1 MSDPFLDPP
10 EVASYI
16 IDPEKQCGVLK
27 PNGYRCTTR
36 LNCRFH
42 ADVEKRAVDR
52 SETYERLLKRQAGR
66 LAFDIRHSGYH
77 VGQGKHALVFDPD
90 IRCGVDLPTG
100 EFCPQDLLLCETHT
114 CEQQSNVQGRSVSFE
129 GLLRVN
135 KANASR
141 GREKDGLDSEKYNPD
156 TDCGAIKA
164 DGEYCQDMLS
174 CTIHGEDVKRSVW
187 RYPPF
192 ANNLDLLWHLQV
204 WRMSVYELDEVYMC
218 NPEEQDNDGQVDPIL
233 SGSGESQASG
243 GEFSTGNDKVD
254 VQGDNGDARPVTPS
268 RSSRG
273 NTNTTSPDQTA
284 TAPSPK
290 TPRELVSLPS
300 LFTSDDEQL
309 TPASSKNSLNSD
321 SDDGSREDT
330 VEGSKAD
337 LDSQEAQLEQG
348 WAQLRHDQ
356 ARQKL
361 QETQLQD
368 DRYRLE
374 TQLLQDRARQD
385 REKAQ
390 LYDQDAENRR
400 AAQLRY
406 DQIAATLDRHVHEQQ
421 ATGLEATRLRERAR
435 RADELEQAHN
445 VQRGYKASMLQSL
458 KDLKVGSKNRDT
470 LHQNEIILYTSQ
482 YSALLEMQVRGVQQ
496 SIEVLLT
503 EKANA
508 TTCYQQDKLLWEAE
522 INKLQEN
529 INALLV

>member
-1 MSDPFLDPP
+1 M
-10 EVASYI
+10 
-16 IDPEKQCGVLK
+16 
-27 PNGYRCTTR
+27 
-36 LNCRFH
+36 
-42 ADVEKRAVDR
+42 
-52 SETYERLLKRQAGR
+52 
-66 LAFDIRHSGYH
+66 
-77 VGQGKHALVFDPD
+77 
-90 IRCGVDLPTG
+90 
-100 EFCPQDLLLCETHT
+100 
-114 CEQQSNVQGRSVSFE
+114 
-129 GLLRVN
+129 
-135 KANASR
+135 
-141 GREKDGLDSEKYNPD
+141 
-156 TDCGAIKA
+156 
-164 DGEYCQDMLS
+164 
-174 CTIHGEDVKRSVW
+174 
-187 RYPPF
+187 
-192 ANNLDLLWHLQV
+192 
-204 WRMSVYELDEVYMC
+204 
-218 NPEEQDNDGQVDPIL
+218 
-233 SGSGESQASG
+233 
-243 GEFSTGNDKVD
+243 
-254 VQGDNGDARPVTPS
+254 
-268 RSSRG
+268 
-273 NTNTTSPDQTA
+273 
-284 TAPSPK
+284 
-290 TPRELVSLPS
+290 SLPS

-309 TPASSKNSLNSD
+309 TPASSKKSLHSD
-321 SDDGSREDT
+321 SDDGKRDDT
-330 VEGSKAD
+330 VEGSKAA
-337 LDSQEAQLEQG
+337 LDAEEAQLEHD

-361 QETQLQD
+361 QKAQLQD

-374 TQLLQDRARQD
+374 TQLLQDKTRQD

-390 LYDQDAENRR
+390 FYDQDAENRR

>member
-254 VQGDNGDARPVTPS
+254 VQGDNGDARPVTPVGL
-268 RSSRG
+268 RVE
-273 NTNTTSPDQTA
+273 
-284 TAPSPK
+284 
-290 TPRELVSLPS
+290 TPTRLLRIK
-300 LFTSDDEQL
+300 L
-309 TPASSKNSLNSD
+309 
-321 SDDGSREDT
+321 
-330 VEGSKAD
+330 
-337 LDSQEAQLEQG
+337 
-348 WAQLRHDQ
+348 LRHH
-356 ARQKL
+356 RQ
-361 QETQLQD
+361 
-368 DRYRLE
+368 
-374 TQLLQDRARQD
+374 
-385 REKAQ
+385 
-390 LYDQDAENRR
+390 
-400 AAQLRY
+400 
-406 DQIAATLDRHVHEQQ
+406 
-421 ATGLEATRLRERAR
+421 RLREN
-435 RADELEQAHN
+435 L
-445 VQRGYKASMLQSL
+445 
-458 KDLKVGSKNRDT
+458 
-470 LHQNEIILYTSQ
+470 
-482 YSALLEMQVRGVQQ
+482 
-496 SIEVLLT
+496 
-503 EKANA
+503 
-508 TTCYQQDKLLWEAE
+508 
-522 INKLQEN
+522 
-529 INALLV
+529 

>member
-10 EVASYI
+10 EVTSLI
-16 IDPEKQCGVLK
+16 IDPDKQCGVLK
-27 PNGYRCTTR
+27 PNGNRCTTR
-36 LNCRFH
+36 LSCRFH
-42 ADVEKRAVDR
+42 ADNEKRMVDR
-52 SETYERLLKRQAGR
+52 SETYERLLRRQTER
-66 LAFDIRHSGYH
+66 FAFDIRPSGYH

-114 CEQQSNVQGRSVSFE
+114 CEQQSNVQGRSVCLD

-141 GREKDGLDSEKYNPD
+141 GREKDGLDPAKYNPD
-156 TDCGAIKA
+156 TDCGARKA
-164 DGEYCQDMLS
+164 DGERCQEMLA
-174 CTIHGEDVKRSVW
+174 CTIHGEDVKRFVW
-187 RYPPF
+187 RDSPF
-192 ANNLDLLWHLQV
+192 ANHFDLLWHLQV
-204 WRMSVYELDEVYMC
+204 WRMRLCELDEVYMC
-218 NPEEQDNDGQVDPIL
+218 QPEEQDNDGQVDPIL
-233 SGSGESQASG
+233 GGDGGSPQVSG
-243 GEFSTGNDKVD
+243 GEGCTDSEKVD
-254 VQGDNGDARPVTPS
+254 LWADDVPPVTPD
-268 RSSRG
+268 RSPRG
-273 NTNTTSPDQTA
+273 TNNKTSPDQTP

-290 TPRELVSLPS
+290 TPRELMSLPS

-309 TPASSKNSLNSD
+309 TPASSKKSLHSD
-321 SDDGSREDT
+321 SDDGKRDDT
-330 VEGSKAD
+330 VEGSKAA
-337 LDSQEAQLEQG
+337 LDAEEAQLEHD

-361 QETQLQD
+361 QKAQLQD

-374 TQLLQDRARQD
+374 TQLLQDKTRQD

-390 LYDQDAENRR
+390 FYDQDAENRR

-421 ATGLEATRLRERAR
+421 ATGLEVTRLRERAR